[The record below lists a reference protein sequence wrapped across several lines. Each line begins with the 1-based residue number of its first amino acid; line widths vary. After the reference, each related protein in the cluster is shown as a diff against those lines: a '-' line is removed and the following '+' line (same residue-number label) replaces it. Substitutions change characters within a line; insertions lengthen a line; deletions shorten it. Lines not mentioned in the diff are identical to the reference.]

1 MIQID
6 MPMPMDCVEC
16 PMYDE
21 YGECIFL
28 NTFAAQYGR
37 LPDCPLREADIVF
50 DKSKVFAFAMD
61 GMTDEEYFDY
71 LKNHSIMMRKGATDE
86 PTAED

>member
-28 NTFAAQYGR
+28 DTFAAQYGR
-37 LPDCPLREADIVF
+37 LPDCPLREVE
-50 DKSKVFAFAMD
+50 
-61 GMTDEEYFDY
+61 G
-71 LKNHSIMMRKGATDE
+71 
-86 PTAED
+86 